1 MDRLEE
7 QLRKALARKEPPDGF
22 AAKTIAVAG
31 RSTGRGW
38 RGWAAQGIAAA
49 VVLVVAGG
57 LAYRQH
63 EGEVA
68 KEQVMHAMRI
78 TAAKLN
84 RIQARVRE
92 VER

>member
-7 QLRKALARKEPPDGF
+7 QLRHALARKEPPDGF
-22 AAKTIAVAG
+22 AAKAIAAAG
-31 RSTGRGW
+31 RRREWSW
-38 RGWAAQGIAAA
+38 HGWAAQGIAAA
-49 VVLVVAGG
+49 AVLIMAGG

-68 KEQVMHAMRI
+68 KKQVMEAMRI

-84 RIQARVRE
+84 RIQVRVRE
-92 VER
+92 MER